1 MMPKTILFTFL
12 LSMAGIRIFAQSDI
26 GEIRVSDKY
35 TVTLMFVAPI
45 EFVVWGQNPVISI
58 IDGMPVYQN
67 YEQFQRD
74 KTLTIKAKRQGL
86 EKSSITI
93 KTTDGII
100 YYGFIV
106 NEVNEKLFYDY
117 SAKLTPTVKGEK
129 EAAMISDNTIY
140 DTNNVERRAD
150 VVLEPEMKTEQ
161 EYENRLSLLMGKPSD
176 YSNFGLV
183 ANKLIFSVTNIMN
196 DKENMYLKVIINN
209 KSGNT
214 FVVNSVIFK
223 HVEGKTKGIKRRVVS
238 NEERLMPVY
247 SKTIREVNAYSQGQL
262 GYVLPLY
269 STGSDGRFL
278 IQFIEDK
285 GTRNYQIAISAKDM
299 LKIKNF

>member
-1 MMPKTILFTFL
+1 MKPRIVLLVLLF
-12 LSMAGIRIFAQSDI
+12 SVISIKNFAQSNI

-35 TVTLMFVAPI
+35 TVTLMFAEPV
-45 EFVVWGQNPVISI
+45 EFVIWGQNPVISI
-58 IDGMPVYQN
+58 TDGIPVYQN

-74 KTLTIKAKRQGL
+74 KTLTIKAKRSGL

-100 YYGFIV
+100 YYGFII
-106 NEVNEKLFYDY
+106 NEVDEKLFYDF
-117 SAKLTPTVKGEK
+117 SDQVSVSTKVEKTSISNSGETTK
-129 EAAMISDNTIY
+129 TEENMEKD
-140 DTNNVERRAD
+140 
-150 VVLEPEMKTEQ
+150 EPERMKKNSEQ
-161 EYENRLSLLMGKPSD
+161 EFEEKLSLLMKKPIE

-183 ANKLIFSVTNIMN
+183 ANKLLFSVTNIMN

-214 FVVNSVIFK
+214 FIVNSVIFK
-223 HVEGKTKGIKRRVVS
+223 YVEGKTKGIKRRVVA
-238 NEERLMPVY
+238 NEERLMPVF
-247 SKTIREVNAYSQGQL
+247 SKTVKMVAAYSQEYL

-269 STGSDGRFL
+269 STGSDGRLL
-278 IQFIEDK
+278 IQFIEEK
-285 GTRNYQIAISAKDM
+285 GTRNYQIEIPAKDM